1 MSKKSRQSA
10 SRGRSKRHR
19 SKRKRHASHNLSIPR
34 LRIGYFEEP
43 VLGFGDG
50 RPHVDIKTG
59 LTLYGP
65 RSLNV
70 PSLHPD
76 AVRVGFI
83 GSGASIGSARKWFE
97 SCLDGVEGDGDNEY
111 FPGFSRTEGFRSQL
125 LFDSRWEETLT
136 QRELLSVAAPR
147 LRKDRFKAAVELVSD
162 KLRRLSG
169 KDRPPDYVVL
179 ALPNEML
186 DHCKTVDYKDDEL
199 GTVHRDFRR
208 ALKAEAMRFRL
219 PTQILLQKVSE
230 AEPKARGVD
239 HKSRCA
245 WNLFTGLYFKAGGVP
260 WVPVSLKAGT
270 CYIGVSFYRALG
282 SYRSHTTRTA
292 VAQAFDEHGNGLVLR
307 GPEFVWDE
315 HEQGTAAAHLSAKQ
329 ASELLGLVL
338 KQYSDE
344 MGQLPSRV
352 VVHKSSRFWPEER
365 EGFEEALAG
374 IHQFDL
380 VSVQFS
386 NEMRLLREGQ
396 YPALRGTHFSV
407 GDRHFL
413 YTTGFI
419 PALATYPHGHVPS
432 PLQIADH
439 VGDTPVEDL
448 LREILVLTRMNWNSA
463 GFAGG
468 KPITLRFSRLVGD
481 IMKEIDPDQEPR
493 PQFKFYM

>member
-1 MSKKSRQSA
+1 MAKKTQQNEP
-10 SRGRSKRHR
+10 RGGPGRR
-19 SKRKRHASHNLSIPR
+19 RKRGEKTGHNLKAPR
-34 LRIGYFEEP
+34 LRAGYFEEP
-43 VLGFGDG
+43 PLAFGDG
-50 RPHVDIKTG
+50 NRHVDIKKG

-65 RSLNV
+65 RSLSV

-76 AVRVGFI
+76 AVRVGFV
-83 GSGASIGSARKWFE
+83 GSGASTGSARRWFE
-97 SCLDGVEGDGDNEY
+97 SCLGGVEGDEDNER
-111 FPGFSRTEGFRSQL
+111 FPGFSREEGFRSQL
-125 LFDSRWEETLT
+125 LFDDRWEETLT
-136 QRELLSVAAPR
+136 QRELLGVAAPR
-147 LRKDRFKAAVELVSD
+147 LRKDRFDEALRLVSD

-179 ALPNEML
+179 ALPDEML
-186 DHCKTVDYKDDEL
+186 EHCKTVDYKDDEL
-199 GTVHRDFRR
+199 GTIHRDFRR
-208 ALKAEAMRFRL
+208 ALKAEAMRYRL
-219 PTQILLQKVSE
+219 PTQILLQRVTE
-230 AEPKARGVD
+230 AEPGARGVD

-245 WNLFTGLYFKAGGVP
+245 WNLFTGLYFKGGGVP
-260 WVPVSLKAGT
+260 WVPTSLKAGT
-270 CYIGVSFYRALG
+270 CYVGVSFYRALG
-282 SYRSHTTRTA
+282 SHQAHATRTA

-307 GPEFVWDE
+307 GPEFFWDE
-315 HEQGTAAAHLSAKQ
+315 HEEGTPTAHLSAEQ

-338 KQYSDE
+338 KQYGDE
-344 MGQLPSRV
+344 MGQPPSRV

-365 EGFEEALAG
+365 EGFEEALA
-374 IHQFDL
+374 HVRQFDL

-396 YPALRGTHFSV
+396 YPPLRGTHFSV

-413 YTTGFI
+413 YTTGFV
-419 PALATYPHGHVPS
+419 PSLATYPHGHVPS

-481 IMKEIDPDQEPR
+481 IMKEIAPDQEPR